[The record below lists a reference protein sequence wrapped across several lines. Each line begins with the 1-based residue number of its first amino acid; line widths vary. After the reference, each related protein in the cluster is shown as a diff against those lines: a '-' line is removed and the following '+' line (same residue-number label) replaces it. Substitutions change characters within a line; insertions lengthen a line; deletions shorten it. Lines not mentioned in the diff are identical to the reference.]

1 MSKYTVLKYYMDTLR
16 NIEDLMDIRETS
28 NYQLD
33 IFKSIIPGF
42 VGCYPS
48 NKIPRMKNNESCI
61 INTDDD
67 KKSGEHW
74 TALIKYQNKF
84 YFYDSFG
91 RSYKTLSKCWINKKW
106 NDAHD
111 DGQSTSESSCG
122 QHCIAFIYTFQ
133 KFHLKCLN
141 IL

>member
-1 MSKYTVLKYYMDTLR
+1 MSKYTGLKYYMDTLR
-16 NIEDLMDIRETS
+16 NVEDYIDIKETS
-28 NYQLD
+28 NDQLD

-42 VGCYPS
+42 IGWYPWNRVPI
-48 NKIPRMKNNESCI
+48 NKNYELFI

-67 KKSGEHW
+67 KKLGQHW
-74 TALIKYQNKF
+74 TALIKYQDKF

-91 RSYKTLSKCWINKKW
+91 RSYKTLSKYWINKRW

-122 QHCIAFIYTFQ
+122 QHCIAFIYTF
-133 KFHLKCLN
+133 H
-141 IL
+141 